1 MICTYPCSLNHTAW
15 KEIGVQ
21 PVPDLLPYAGLS
33 RSTARHWKFP
43 LTASP
48 PAEEEFIARRS
59 KSPRLVEL
67 LRPEHLLVGLQK
79 LLARFAGEGLG

>member
-1 MICTYPCSLNHTAW
+1 MFGLIRPAW
-15 KEIGVQ
+15 TCFDA
-21 PVPDLLPYAGLS
+21 PS
-33 RSTARHWKFP
+33 RVGRSSSST

>member
-1 MICTYPCSLNHTAW
+1 MRF
-15 KEIGVQ
+15 G
-21 PVPDLLPYAGLS
+21 
-33 RSTARHWKFP
+33 HWK